1 MTKNYSQCI
10 LLFGFE
16 DFSENNL
23 GLEKKNYIAIFN
35 IMICSGVSPNK
46 SQNDR

>member
-10 LLFGFE
+10 QLFGFE

-23 GLEKKNYIAIFN
+23 DLEKKVILQ
-35 IMICSGVSPNK
+35 SST
-46 SQNDR
+46 

>member
-23 GLEKKNYIAIFN
+23 GLEKKKLYCNL
-35 IMICSGVSPNK
+35 
-46 SQNDR
+46 QHNDMFRG